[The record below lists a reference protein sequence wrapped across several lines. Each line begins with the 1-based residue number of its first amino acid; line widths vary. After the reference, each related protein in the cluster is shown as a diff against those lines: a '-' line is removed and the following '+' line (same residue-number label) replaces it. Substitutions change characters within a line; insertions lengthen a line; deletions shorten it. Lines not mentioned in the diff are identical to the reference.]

1 MEIVQSLIAK
11 LTTYNFE
18 CEGGPLHNCVDYQK
32 LCVYALM
39 AERDCANARA
49 ATHLA
54 DAYSMRDQRDALAK
68 DAERYRWLRG
78 HMFFTKREWGTY
90 AEFPESMIF
99 AVPVSAENKKQ
110 NDAIDAA
117 IDAAKEKP

>member
-49 ATHLA
+49 DTHLA
-54 DAYSMRDQRDALAK
+54 DAYSMRDQRDALK
-68 DAERYRWLRG
+68 QDAERTHER
-78 HMFFTKREWGTY
+78 
-90 AEFPESMIF
+90 IC
-99 AVPVSAENKKQ
+99 Q
-110 NDAIDAA
+110 AIDCRNMGDHAKGWDILRQWLVDVA
-117 IDAAKEKP
+117 DAARGKT

>member
-39 AERDCANARA
+39 AERDCANDRA
-49 ATHLA
+49 ETHLA
-54 DAYSMRDQRDALAK
+54 DAHSMRDQRDALRASL
-68 DAERYRWLRG
+68 DR
-78 HMFFTKREWGTY
+78 
-90 AEFPESMIF
+90 I
-99 AVPVSAENKKQ
+99 VSAY
-110 NDAIDAA
+110 DAYRGKGMLPAPNQYAMLVAA
-117 IDAAKEKP
+117 IDAAREKP